1 MRLNDRATLI
11 TGAGSGI
18 GRATALLF
26 AAEGAS
32 VAVADLNGEA
42 ARETVNLIEEH
53 GGKAVAV
60 SGDVSDPDSARSMVQ
75 DALAALGRIDVLFNN
90 AGIGHVGTLHETEVD
105 DWDRVIRV
113 HLRGVFL
120 MSKYTI
126 PHMLERKSGVVI
138 NMSSTIAH
146 IGLEKRAVY
155 TAAKGGVLSLTRSMA
170 VDYAP
175 YNIRVNALCPGTIY
189 TPFVESYLK
198 RSYADPEKALE
209 GIRARQLTG
218 DLGRPEDVAYAALYL
233 ASDESK
239 FMTGTGLTI
248 DGGVASGK
256 MA

>member
-1 MRLNDRATLI
+1 MRLKDRTALI

-26 AAEGAS
+26 AREGAT
-32 VAVADLNGEA
+32 VAVADLNESA
-42 ARETVNLIEEH
+42 ALETVDMIKQQ
-53 GGKAVAV
+53 GGGAAAV
-60 SGDVSDPDSARSMVQ
+60 SGDVSDPDSARSMVEG
-75 DALAALGRIDVLFNN
+75 ALGALGHIDILFNN

-105 DWDRVIRV
+105 DWDRVINV

-120 MSKYTI
+120 VSKYTI
-126 PHMLERKSGVVI
+126 PQMLERRSGVII

-146 IGLEKRAVY
+146 IGLQKRAVY
-155 TAAKGGVLSLTRSMA
+155 TAAKGGILSLTRSMA

-175 YNIRVNALCPGTIY
+175 YNIRVNAICPGTIY

-198 RSYADPEKALE
+198 RSYSDPEKALE
-209 GIRARQLTG
+209 GIKARQLTG
-218 DLGRPEDVAYAALYL
+218 ELGRPEDVAYAALYL

-239 FMTGTGLTI
+239 FMTGADLTI

>member
-1 MRLNDRATLI
+1 MRLEDRVALI

-26 AAEGAS
+26 AKEGAK
-32 VAVADLNGEA
+32 VAVADLDETA
-42 ARETVNLIEEH
+42 ARETVDMIREQNGSGAALT
-53 GGKAVAV
+53 
-60 SGDVSDPDSARSMVQ
+60 GDVSEPESARTMVEG
-75 DALAALGRIDVLFNN
+75 ALAAFGRIDVLFNN

-105 DWDRVIRV
+105 DWDRVINV

-120 MSKYTI
+120 MSKYAI
-126 PHMLERKSGVVI
+126 PHMLERRSGVII

-155 TAAKGGVLSLTRSMA
+155 TAAKGGILSLTRSMA
-170 VDYAP
+170 VDYAR
-175 YNIRVNALCPGTIY
+175 YNIRVNAICPGTIY
-189 TPFVESYLK
+189 TPFVESYLR
-198 RSYADPEKALE
+198 RSYSDPEKALL
-209 GIRARQLTG
+209 GIKARQLTG
-218 DLGRPEDVAYAALYL
+218 ELGRPEDVAYAALYL

-239 FMTGTGLTI
+239 FMTGSALTI